1 MLNDS
6 RKVKILL
13 IVAVIVLAALS
24 WTGKSVIKHRQRSFS
39 EPYHVQYETS
49 LLA

>member
-13 IVAVIVLAALS
+13 IVAVIVLALIAGF
-24 WTGKSVIKHRQRSFS
+24 GKHTFTNKRGDVKAGTLHTL
-39 EPYHVQYETS
+39 VQ
-49 LLA
+49 A

>member
-24 WTGKSVIKHRQRSFS
+24 WTGKSAIKSRQRSLS
-39 EPYHVQYETS
+39 EPYRVQYETS
-49 LLA
+49 QLA